1 MVRWFAHPLP
11 GGRLEDTLRASPR
24 GTNANS
30 DVLALFKDSGQVVA
44 LPAAQSANGEIIFP
58 FFPAASLN
66 YHSEFEAYTA
76 ELQHIWESERHAVIA
91 GGRFQSG
98 RFDTA
103 ATVSDFAI
111 NGAAGN
117 FGGVPTTNLFGPSS
131 LGASGATNDFVSHLE
146 RWSAYG
152 YYQFKILAPLQ
163 LTAGLSYD
171 WLNYPENFRDPP
183 ISKGQR
189 KTDRISPKAGLI
201 WTPSRFTTLR
211 GAYSQALGGVSFDQ
225 SFRLEPSQV
234 GGFNQAF
241 RSLIPEPV
249 VGAVSAPRFETWG
262 VALDQKFDT
271 GTYIGIEADLRHSK
285 AKRDLGVFDLNA
297 TAFPLQSTASV
308 VRENL
313 NYYERDLLVSINQL
327 VANDFSFGARY
338 RLSDSNL
345 KRQLPSIPSAVT
357 QTAATDVSATL
368 HQLSLFAL
376 FNHPSGWFSSLES
389 AWWAQDNRHYEPS
402 LRGDDF
408 WQFNALVG
416 YRFPRRRAELTLGLL
431 NITDQDYR
439 LNPLSLTAELPRGR
453 TLVANF
459 RFNF

>member
-1 MVRWFAHPLP
+1 
-11 GGRLEDTLRASPR
+11 
-24 GTNANS
+24 
-30 DVLALFKDSGQVVA
+30 
-44 LPAAQSANGEIIFP
+44 
-58 FFPAASLN
+58 
-66 YHSEFEAYTA
+66 
-76 ELQHIWESERHAVIA
+76 
-91 GGRFQSG
+91 
-98 RFDTA
+98 
-103 ATVSDFAI
+103 
-111 NGAAGN
+111 
-117 FGGVPTTNLFGPSS
+117 
-131 LGASGATNDFVSHLE
+131 
-146 RWSAYG
+146 
-152 YYQFKILAPLQ
+152 
-163 LTAGLSYD
+163 
-171 WLNYPENFRDPP
+171 
-183 ISKGQR
+183 
-189 KTDRISPKAGLI
+189 
-201 WTPSRFTTLR
+201 
-211 GAYSQALGGVSFDQ
+211 
-225 SFRLEPSQV
+225 
-234 GGFNQAF
+234 
-241 RSLIPEPV
+241 
-249 VGAVSAPRFETWG
+249 